1 MSIFHDDE
9 EEDDFT
15 PKNPNN
21 KDKEERIKR
30 FLQNINED
38 GCDELLVN
46 RRSKRK
52 LIHVVLKMGIDEFI
66 KSFPKIVYSEF
77 YDKLMIDLYNH
88 YTKSKFDDIK
98 EIDIENIIHTV
109 KYFEDDEEY
118 EKCRDI
124 TKLYND
130 IEYRK

>member
-38 GCDELLVN
+38 GGDELLVN

-52 LIHVVLKMGIDEFI
+52 LIHVVLKMGIGEFI

-124 TKLYND
+124 TKLYTD